1 MKPALISFSQL
12 ELRLIDTAS
21 LATQST
27 LIYYQLFA
35 KKSYVWLAYVPLG
48 ASYGNQ
54 NIQILGLIYALSVLA
69 YFIAIFN
76 RPRSRTTLIILALTL
91 ALLVVDWYQ
100 GDPLRTYSLVSSSSI
115 ILAIASLVLFLLRQ
129 YTSNTND

>member
-1 MKPALISFSQL
+1 MKPALTSFSQL
-12 ELRLIDTAS
+12 ELRIIDTAS

-27 LIYYQLFA
+27 LIFYQLFA

-69 YFIAIFN
+69 YLIAIFN
-76 RPRSRTTLIILALTL
+76 RPRARTTLIILALTL

-100 GDPLRTYSLVSSSSI
+100 GDPLRTYSLVSSASI